1 MIERNNYKSSQSMED
16 SRNISEVFYLL
27 NFFSK
32 ITEEQWEAVPKEFTP
47 VWVETF
53 SVHCNVYNPIFFLTC
68 MLMRSIEEM
77 LYKSYGFKE
86 ETVLI
91 LEDEIHSLL
100 DFWITEYNDII
111 FEKDGAITGSGKIWL
126 VLARLC
132 QIALSFEDWNRYEIQ
147 ELSFEYFV
155 ENHSYPYDPV

>member
-1 MIERNNYKSSQSMED
+1 MNETNDYKLSQSPEN
-16 SRNISEVFYLL
+16 SNNISELFYLL

-32 ITEEQWEAVPKEFTP
+32 TFTEQWDAVPKEFTP
-47 VWVETF
+47 VWVETY

-77 LYKSYGFKE
+77 LCKSYGFKE

-91 LEDEIHSLL
+91 LEYEIHSLL
-100 DFWITEYNDII
+100 DFWITEYNYII
-111 FEKDGAITGSGKIWL
+111 FEKEGGITGSGGIWL

-132 QIALSFEDWNRYEIQ
+132 KIALSYENWSIYKVQ
-147 ELSFEYFV
+147 KLSFDYFL
-155 ENHSYPYDPV
+155 EKHSHAYDAV